1 LTSVGRRGFRR
12 VCLKILLIYSKGD
25 KMPKLKTKSSV
36 KKRFKT
42 SSSGKLIVGNVGK
55 RHGMS
60 KRTNS
65 FIRNSK
71 GTRVLSKSAS
81 IIIESM
87 MPYSK

>member
-1 LTSVGRRGFRR
+1 
-12 VCLKILLIYSKGD
+12 
-25 KMPKLKTKSSV
+25 MPKLKTKSSV

-42 SSSGKLIVGNVGK
+42 SSSGKLVVGNVGK

-81 IIIESM
+81 IIIHSM

>member
-1 LTSVGRRGFRR
+1 
-12 VCLKILLIYSKGD
+12 
-25 KMPKLKTKSSV
+25 MPKLKTKSSV

-42 SSSGKLIVGNVGK
+42 SSSGKLVVGNVGK

-65 FIRNSK
+65 FIRKSK

>member
-1 LTSVGRRGFRR
+1 MVEEAKGYASRLLNTTNL
-12 VCLKILLIYSKGD
+12 LKEI

-42 SSSGKLIVGNVGK
+42 SSTGKLVVGNVGK

-65 FIRNSK
+65 FIRSSK

-81 IIIESM
+81 IIVESM
-87 MPYSK
+87 MPYGK

>member
-1 LTSVGRRGFRR
+1 
-12 VCLKILLIYSKGD
+12 
-25 KMPKLKTKSSV
+25 MPKLKTKSSV

-42 SSSGKLIVGNVGK
+42 SSSGKLVVGSVGK

-65 FIRNSK
+65 FIRNST

>member
-1 LTSVGRRGFRR
+1 
-12 VCLKILLIYSKGD
+12 
-25 KMPKLKTKSSV
+25 MPKLKTKSSV

-42 SSSGKLIVGNVGK
+42 SSSGKLIVGSVGK

-65 FIRNSK
+65 FIRSSK

-81 IIIESM
+81 IIIGSM

>member
-1 LTSVGRRGFRR
+1 LVEGAFKR

>member
-1 LTSVGRRGFRR
+1 
-12 VCLKILLIYSKGD
+12 
-25 KMPKLKTKSSV
+25 MPKLKTKSSV

-42 SSSGKLIVGNVGK
+42 TSSGKFVVGSVGK